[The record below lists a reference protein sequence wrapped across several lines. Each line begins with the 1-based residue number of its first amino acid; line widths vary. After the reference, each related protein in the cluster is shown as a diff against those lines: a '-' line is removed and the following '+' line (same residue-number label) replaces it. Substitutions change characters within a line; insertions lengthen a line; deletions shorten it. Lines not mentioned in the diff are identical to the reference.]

1 MSYVFVPPFHSL
13 TVTTPVAGGC
23 TICLFGGDGMATIV
37 EELAASA
44 TSVIDAQTYPR
55 TYRIDSNMGGV
66 TATLAADTPNP
77 SEANVVSALGFS
89 VTTTGDAPVD
99 AVAATGTITDGNTNN
114 YDVNQTITINGKAYK
129 FVADLTEP
137 AVEGE
142 VHIGSTADDSLNKLV
157 QAINRNTQLA
167 TPGVDYNVAAAHPD
181 VTAGAVGAHA
191 TVLTAKVKGVV
202 GNAITLTKVGAWGS
216 VSGGV
221 LENGVDG
228 TPGNARDIKIVAGQ
242 PYICLADSDTTS
254 VGTWKGLTIEALSAP
269 Q

>member
-1 MSYVFVPPFHSL
+1 MNYVFVPPFRSL
-13 TVTTPVAGGC
+13 TVATPVAGGC
-23 TICLFGGDGMATIV
+23 TVCLFSGDGVATILEV
-37 EELAASA
+37 LAANA
-44 TSVIDAQTYPR
+44 TTTITAVTYPR
-55 TYRIDSNMGGV
+55 TYRIDANVSGV
-66 TATLAADTPNP
+66 TCTLADAAPYPT
-77 SEANVVSALGFS
+77 AAGVTSALGFS
-89 VTTTGDAPVD
+89 VTTTGVAPVD
-99 AVAATGTITDGNTNN
+99 AVAATGTITDGNASD
-114 YDVNQTITINGKAYK
+114 YDVNQTITINGKEYK
-129 FVADLTEP
+129 FKSALTEP

-142 VHIGSTADDSLNKLV
+142 VLIGGTADSSLNKLV
-157 QAINRNTQLA
+157 QAINRNTQLG

-181 VTAGAVGAHA
+181 VTAGAVGANA
-191 TVLTAKVKGVV
+191 SVLTAKVKGVI